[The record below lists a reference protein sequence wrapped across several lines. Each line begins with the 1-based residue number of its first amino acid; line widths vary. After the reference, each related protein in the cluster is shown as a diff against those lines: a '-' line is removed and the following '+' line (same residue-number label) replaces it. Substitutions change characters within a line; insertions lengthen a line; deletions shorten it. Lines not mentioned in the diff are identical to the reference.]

1 MFKSIM
7 TSFTKKLIFTL
18 FSLFFF
24 LILHLLFTHHFT
36 YPTQFSPALYPGLTI
51 LLMVLHLLIACLL
64 FMRVYC
70 DRKRFYLVAIA
81 SGFMGSALLMTGTL
95 ASFPAWFRHYAT
107 GIGNYNDAAIFM
119 VFRHILLASMCCC
132 TALFYALYSR
142 IDGTITRLA
151 CFLLV
156 ISATVMLLAL
166 GYLYSSYNPL
176 LSVTFID
183 EYSLSWQA
191 LWQNKIAY
199 FMIAMWFVSLALIIH
214 FSHLKNLLWLGLA
227 ILCVCNIGTLIIM
240 LSDQQTNSLAWFFS
254 RIFETVSTVLILLVL
269 LCDVFQLYQRSYHK
283 YQISYHNSL
292 HDTLSGLYN
301 RRFLFEHAQ
310 HALKSASAA
319 KPVSFV
325 LCDVDHFKRINDR
338 YGHLQGD
345 KVIQFIGQ
353 LLMNS
358 VRSHDVA
365 ARTGGEEFVLLLNS
379 TSNLN
384 AMNIAHRILVQI
396 AQQDPRTSQSA
407 LPEPVTLSMGV
418 YTVTD
423 GNCSVEECLERA
435 DKAMY
440 RAKKEGRN
448 RVVNYH

>member
-1 MFKSIM
+1 MFKRMM
-7 TSFTKKLIFTL
+7 TPFTKKLIFTL

-24 LILHLLFTHHFT
+24 LVLHLLFTHHFT
-36 YPTQFSPALYPGLTI
+36 YPTQLSPVLYPGLTI

-70 DRKRFYLVAIA
+70 DSKRFYLVAIA
-81 SGFMGSALLMTGTL
+81 SGFMGSALIMTGTL
-95 ASFPAWFRHYAT
+95 ASFPAWFTSRAA
-107 GIGNYNDAAIFM
+107 GSGNYNDAAIFM
-119 VFRHILLASMCCC
+119 MFRHILLASMCTC
-132 TALFYALYSR
+132 TALFYTLRAR
-142 IDGTITRLA
+142 IDGKMARLM

-156 ISATVMLLAL
+156 TGATLMLMAL

-176 LSVTFID
+176 LSISLID

-199 FMIAMWFVSLALIIH
+199 FMIAMWFASLALIVH
-214 FSHLKNLLWLGLA
+214 FSHLKTLLWIGIA
-227 ILCVCNIGTLIIM
+227 VLCVSAIGTLIIM
-240 LSDQQTNSLAWFFS
+240 LSDSHTNSLAWFYS
-254 RIFETVSTVLILLVL
+254 RIFETVSSLIILLVL
-269 LCDVFQLYQRSYHK
+269 LCDVFQLYQRSYQK

-310 HALKSASAA
+310 HALKSASAE

-325 LCDVDHFKRINDR
+325 LCDVDYFKRINDR

-345 KVIQFIGQ
+345 KVIHFVGQ
-353 LLMNS
+353 LLLNA
-358 VRSHDVA
+358 VRSHDIA
-365 ARTGGEEFVLLLNS
+365 ARTGGEEFVLLLNG
-379 TSNLN
+379 TSNIN
-384 AMNIAHRILVQI
+384 AMNIAHRIKSQI
-396 AQQDPRTSQSA
+396 AQQDVRSSNGA

-418 YTVTD
+418 YTVTQ
-423 GNCSVEECLERA
+423 GNCTIEECLERA

>member
-1 MFKSIM
+1 MFKRMM
-7 TSFTKKLIFTL
+7 TPFTKKLIFTL
-18 FSLFFF
+18 LSLSFF
-24 LILHLLFTHHFT
+24 LVLHLLFTHHFKH
-36 YPTQFSPALYPGLTI
+36 PTQLSPMLYPGLTI

-70 DRKRFYLVAIA
+70 DSKRFYLVAIA
-81 SGFMGSALLMTGTL
+81 SGFMGSALIMTGTL
-95 ASFPAWFRHYAT
+95 ASFPAWFTNQAA
-107 GIGNYNDAAIFM
+107 GGGNYNDAAIFM
-119 VFRHILLASMCCC
+119 LFRHIILASMCSC
-132 TALFYALYSR
+132 TALFYALRAR
-142 IDGTITRLA
+142 IDGTIMRLT
-151 CFLLV
+151 CFIWVIGATLLLM
-156 ISATVMLLAL
+156 TL
-166 GYLYSSYNPL
+166 GYLYSSYNPM
-176 LSVTFID
+176 LSVMLID

-199 FMIAMWFVSLALIIH
+199 LMIAMWFASLALIIH

-227 ILCVCNIGTLIIM
+227 ILCVGDIGTLIIM
-240 LSDQQTNSLAWFFS
+240 LSDPHTNSLAWFYS
-254 RIFETVSTVLILLVL
+254 RIFETVSALIILLVL

-310 HALKSASAA
+310 HALKSASAE

-325 LCDVDHFKRINDR
+325 LCDIDHFKQINDR

-345 KVIQFIGQ
+345 KVINFIGQ
-353 LLMNS
+353 LLLNA

-365 ARTGGEEFVLLLNS
+365 ARTGGEEFVLMLNG
-379 TSNLN
+379 TSNIN
-384 AMNIAHRILVQI
+384 AMNIAHRIKSQI
-396 AQQDPRTSQSA
+396 AGQDARSSQGA
-407 LPEPVTLSMGV
+407 LPKPVTMSMGV
-418 YTVTD
+418 YTVTEA
-423 GNCSVEECLERA
+423 NCTIEECLERA
-435 DKAMY
+435 DQAMY